1 MAVERGL
8 GSGGLPEAP
17 MIPEQE
23 MLQNVIDLPAQPG
36 VTEFDDG
43 SAIIGEYEEDQ
54 PPVQPVPFDGN
65 LADVIDEGEL
75 GRISSDLVNSIED
88 DLAAREDWED
98 TYKRGLEF
106 LGMKTEERSEPFEG
120 SSGVIHPLLA
130 ESVTQFQAQAYR
142 ELLPATGPV
151 RTAVVGAQNEML
163 VKQSE
168 RVKDYMNYMI
178 TYEMEEYD
186 PELDQMLFYLPV
198 IGSTFKKVYFDPL
211 KGRAVSKFIHA
222 EDLIV
227 PYGATDLLSSPRIT
241 HRITMDSNEVRKLQL
256 NGFYRDIDL
265 PSESESD
272 TAAMSEVEES
282 IDDVQGIHPS
292 GPSDELTLYEVHT
305 SLDIEGF
312 EDMGVNGEP
321 TGLRLPYIITIVADS
336 GDVLSVRRNYPEMDP
351 MKRAKQYFVHYKFLP
366 GLGFYGLGLTHM
378 IGGLAQA
385 STSILRQ
392 LIDAGTLSN
401 LPAGF
406 KARGARI
413 RDEDNPLQPGEFR
426 DIDVVGGTLQGSLM
440 PLPFKE
446 PSGTLY
452 NLLGTL
458 VDAGRR
464 FASMADMKVGE
475 MSGETPVGTTM
486 AIMERGTKVMS
497 AIHKRLHYSQK
508 IEFKLLSR
516 IFAET
521 IQAYPY
527 PADMQMGPEV
537 FVQDFDQRVD
547 VLPSSD
553 PNIFSMSQR
562 IALAQTELQLV
573 QSNPQ
578 IHGGPQGLYQAY
590 RKMYEALGVNN
601 IDAILPPPPQPQ
613 PANPSKENQNALMGA
628 PLQAFPDQDHES
640 HIEAHMAVM
649 STPAM
654 QLNPNAIM
662 ALQGHIQEHIGLLA
676 EAQAQQEIMSQIPP
690 EQMQMMQQQAQMMPP
705 QEGPQGPMP
714 PDPMMQFKP
723 QIDARAAEIIA
734 EMTEQL
740 AQAVAPPPQS
750 DPLVDIRNQELQL
763 KAADLQRKQS
773 EFEAKQEFDREKE
786 RNDVLTAQQRIDVS
800 EAALADKT
808 RVAEERIQ
816 TQRDIAALNAS
827 MKGQ

>member
-1 MAVERGL
+1 MAIERGL
-8 GSGGLPEAP
+8 GAGG
-17 MIPEQE
+17 IPEE
-23 MLQNVIDLPAQPG
+23 TSLDEGLLQNIIELPQQPS
-36 VTEFDDG
+36 VTEFTDG
-43 SAIIGEYEEDQ
+43 SAIVGEFQDEQ
-54 PPVQPVPFDGN
+54 PPAMTVPFDGN
-65 LADVIDEGEL
+65 LADVIDEAEL
-75 GRISSDLVNSIED
+75 NRISSDLVGSIED
-88 DLAAREDWED
+88 DLSSREDWED
-98 TYKRGLEF
+98 TYKTGLEF
-106 LGMKTEERSEPFEG
+106 LGMKTEERTEPFEG

-151 RTAVVGAQNEML
+151 RTQVVGAQNEML
-163 VKQSE
+163 VKQAE

-198 IGSTFKKVYFDPL
+198 TGSTFKKVYFDPL
-211 KGRAVSKFIHA
+211 KGRAVSKFLHA
-222 EDLIV
+222 EDIIV

-241 HRITMDSNEVRKLQL
+241 HRLTMDSNEIKKLQL
-256 NGFYRDIDL
+256 NGFYRDVEI
-265 PSESESD
+265 PESQYGGEYGGSQI
-272 TAAMSEVEES
+272 EES
-282 IDDVQGIHPS
+282 IDDVQGVHPS
-292 GPSDELTLYEVHT
+292 GPSEDITLYEVHA

-312 EDMGVNGEP
+312 EDMGPDGMP
-321 TGLRLPYIITIVADS
+321 SGLKLPYIITIIESS
-336 GDVLSVRRNYPEMDP
+336 GEVLSVRRNYVEVDP

-406 KARGARI
+406 KSRGARI
-413 RDEDNPLQPGEFR
+413 RDEDSPLQPGEFR

-452 NLLGTL
+452 NLMGTL

-464 FASMADMKVGE
+464 FASMADMKIGE

-497 AIHKRLHYSQK
+497 AIHKRMHYSQK
-508 IEFKLLSR
+508 VEFKLLSN

-521 IQAYPY
+521 VQAYPY
-527 PADMQMGPEV
+527 AADMQMGPEI
-537 FVQDFDQRVD
+537 FAQDFDARVD
-547 VLPSSD
+547 VLPVSD

-601 IDAILPPPPQPQ
+601 IDAILPPPPQPMPMN
-613 PANPSKENQNALMGA
+613 PAKENQNALMGA

-640 HIEAHMAVM
+640 HIETHMAVM

-654 QLNPNAIM
+654 ELNPQAIV

-676 EAQAQQEIMSQIPP
+676 ETQAQQEIMSQIPP

-705 QEGPQGPMP
+705 QQGPQGPMP

-763 KAADLQRKQS
+763 KAADLQRKQG
-773 EFEAKQEFDREKE
+773 EFDSKQDLNREKE
-786 RNDVLTAQQRIDVS
+786 RNDVLIAQQRIDAQ
-800 EAALADKT
+800 EKAIDERA
-808 RVAEERIQ
+808 RVAEERIK
-816 TQRDIAALNAS
+816 TQRDIAAINS
-827 MKGQ
+827 IDKRR

>member
-43 SAIIGEYEEDQ
+43 SAIIGEYEEEQAPIAD
-54 PPVQPVPFDGN
+54 VGFDGN
-65 LADVIDEGEL
+65 LAEVVDEAEL

-151 RTAVVGAQNEML
+151 RTSVVGAQNEML

-222 EDLIV
+222 EDMIV
-227 PYGATDLLSSPRIT
+227 PYGATDLMSSPRIT

-256 NGFYRDIDL
+256 TGFYRDIEL
-265 PSESESD
+265 PGESESD
-272 TAAMSEVEES
+272 TAAMGEVEES
-282 IDDVQGIHPS
+282 IDDIQGVHPS
-292 GPSDELTLYEVHT
+292 GPSEELTLYEVHT

-312 EDMGVNGEP
+312 EDMGANGEP

-537 FVQDFDQRVD
+537 FVQDFDQRID